1 MALVPVAHYRNM
13 LLGDGLCKEGQA
25 RRPVFGKFNNRS
37 SHDRFLRAFEVYLA
51 AVQEKKQCP

>member
-1 MALVPVAHYRNM
+1 MCTV
-13 LLGDGLCKEGQA
+13 GDEQNGQ
-25 RRPVFGKFNNRS
+25 RFGKFNNRS